1 MPSRRDHATI
11 KNPRRWAP
19 AALLLAALAA
29 CASSPPR
36 YVDLNMDFGSV
47 RTVGVMP
54 FVNLT
59 RENLAAE
66 RVRDVFS
73 SMLLASGTVY
83 VVPQGEVQRALGQAS
98 VTTPT
103 TPSADDVVKL
113 GKVLKADAVVTGV
126 VKEYGEVRS
135 GNTTANIISL
145 SLQMFETSTGK
156 VVWSASTTKGGVS
169 MADRLLG
176 SSGTPMN
183 QVTEAAVDDLLAKL
197 FK

>member
-1 MPSRRDHATI
+1 MP
-11 KNPRRWAP
+11 PRRHHAVKCPLRRAAP
-19 AALLLAALAA
+19 ALLAAALTA
-29 CASSPPR
+29 CAASPPR

-47 RTVGVMP
+47 RTVAVMP

-73 SMLLASGTVY
+73 SMLLATGTVY
-83 VVPQGEVQRALGQAS
+83 VVPQGEVQRGIGQAS
-98 VTTPT
+98 VTTPA

-113 GKVLKADAVVTGV
+113 GKMLKSDAIVTGV

-135 GNTTANIISL
+135 GNTTANIIAL
-145 SLQMFETSTGK
+145 SLQMFETNTGK

-169 MADRLLG
+169 MGDRLLG

>member
-1 MPSRRDHATI
+1 
-11 KNPRRWAP
+11 
-19 AALLLAALAA
+19 
-29 CASSPPR
+29 
-36 YVDLNMDFGSV
+36 MDFGSV

>member
-1 MPSRRDHATI
+1 M
-11 KNPRRWAP
+11 KNPLRRASP
-19 AALLLAALAA
+19 AFLAAALAA
-29 CASSPPR
+29 CAASPPR

-47 RTVGVMP
+47 RTVAVMP

-73 SMLLASGTVY
+73 SMLLASGSVY
-83 VVPQGEVQRALGQAS
+83 VVPQGEVTRAIGQATVAS
-98 VTTPT
+98 PT
-103 TPSADDVVKL
+103 TPNADEVVKV
-113 GKVLKADAVVTGV
+113 GKMLKADAVVTGV